1 MESRA
6 TDNSTIFERPAP
18 RSLGVSH
25 TILAFVRSDRR
36 AMVGGILLILYILV
50 GLVGT
55 RIAPHDTDSP
65 NLAVRM
71 QAPSRA
77 HWMGTDRIGRDV
89 LSRIIAG
96 TQVSLHVAAGAVMM
110 ALMLGAP
117 LGALGSYLGGA
128 VDSLVQRVMEGIM
141 AFPSLVLALAL
152 VALAGP
158 SVIMLWFAIAFS
170 SIPRYARL
178 IRSGVL
184 TQKEREYV
192 YAARAMGQS
201 PMRILVWQI
210 LPNIMAPI
218 AVQLTLDF
226 ARAISVEAA
235 LSYLG
240 LGLSVPYISWG
251 TMIRDAQDFLEVA
264 PWLAI
269 FPGVTLAG
277 VILGFTLMGDALRDR
292 MDPRMRRS
300 LTRGTGLGTGIGNV
314 EYPRA
319 LRA

>member
-1 MESRA
+1 MEARA
-6 TDNSTIFERPAP
+6 GYDASIFQPLTERPSSVT
-18 RSLGVSH
+18 RK
-25 TILAFVRSDRR
+25 IIAFVGSDQRL
-36 AMVGGILLILYILV
+36 MVGGILLILYIV
-50 GLVGT
+50 IGLVGPSMSPYDLN
-55 RIAPHDTDSP
+55 APD
-65 NLAVRM
+65 LAVRM
-71 QAPSRA
+71 QAPSSI
-77 HWMGTDRIGRDV
+77 HWLGTDRIGRDV
-89 LSRIIAG
+89 LTRIIAG
-96 TQVSLHVAAGAVMM
+96 SRVSLQVAAGAVLM
-110 ALMLGAP
+110 ALLLGAP
-117 LGALGSYLGGA
+117 LGAFGSYIGGTIDA
-128 VDSLVQRVMEGIM
+128 LIQRVMEGIM
-141 AFPSLVLALAL
+141 SFPALVLALAL

-178 IRSGVL
+178 LRSGVL

-192 YAARAMGQS
+192 DAARAMGQS
-201 PMRILVWQI
+201 PIRILVKQI

-226 ARAISVEAA
+226 ARAISVEAS

-269 FPGVTLAG
+269 FPGLALAG
-277 VILGFTLMGDALRDR
+277 VILAFTIVGDALRDR

-300 LTRGTGLGTGIGNV
+300 LSRRLV
-314 EYPRA
+314 
-319 LRA
+319 

>member
-1 MESRA
+1 MEARA
-6 TDNSTIFERPAP
+6 GYDASIFQPLTERPSSVT
-18 RSLGVSH
+18 RK
-25 TILAFVRSDRR
+25 IIAFVGSDQRL
-36 AMVGGILLILYILV
+36 MLGGILLILYIV
-50 GLVGT
+50 IGLVGPSMSPYDLN
-55 RIAPHDTDSP
+55 APD
-65 NLAVRM
+65 LAVRM
-71 QAPSRA
+71 QAPSSI
-77 HWMGTDRIGRDV
+77 HWLGTDRIGRDV
-89 LSRIIAG
+89 LTRIIAG
-96 TQVSLHVAAGAVMM
+96 SRVSLQVAAGAVLM
-110 ALMLGAP
+110 ALLLGAP
-117 LGALGSYLGGA
+117 LGAFGSYIGGTFDA
-128 VDSLVQRVMEGIM
+128 LVQRVMEGIM
-141 AFPSLVLALAL
+141 SFPALVLALAL

-192 YAARAMGQS
+192 DAARAMGQS
-201 PMRILVWQI
+201 PMRILVKQI

-226 ARAISVEAA
+226 ARAISVEAS

-269 FPGVTLAG
+269 FPGLALVG
-277 VILGFTLMGDALRDR
+277 VILAFTIVGDALRDR
-292 MDPRMRRS
+292 MDPRMRSS
-300 LTRGTGLGTGIGNV
+300 LSRRLV
-314 EYPRA
+314 
-319 LRA
+319 